1 MKTLYFDCAC
11 GAAGDMISAALF
23 ELIED
28 KEGFLKEINGA
39 GIPHVSVEAVPSVKQ
54 GVTGTHFKVEINGE
68 EEEAATLIDGSENE
82 PSALESVH
90 RHHHHNHSTL
100 EDITDVIDSLD
111 IPDRVRI
118 DAINVYKLIAEAE
131 GQVHG
136 ATPGEVHFHEVGTLD
151 AVADVICVCLA
162 ISKLNPDLVMASP
175 VNTGFGKVKCAHGI
189 LPVPAPATALL
200 LREVPIY
207 SGNVEGELC
216 TPTGAA
222 LIKYFV
228 SKYGSLPT
236 ITMEKI
242 GYGMGTKD
250 FEIPNCVRAIIG
262 ETEVVIDEAPLK
274 IRHPVSHTEEQKK
287 IIMNRLS
294 RVIGHLESIKRMVE
308 DNRDAD
314 DILIQLSAVESSIN
328 SVSRVIIK
336 SHFKH
341 AINHAVGSGK
351 EEDLESVYGLIDKF
365 LKK

>member
-11 GAAGDMISAALF
+11 GAAGDMLSAALY

-28 KEGFLKEINGA
+28 KESFLNELNNA
-39 GIPHVSVEAVPSVKQ
+39 GIPHVRVSAETSVKQ
-54 GVTGTHFKVEINGE
+54 GVNGTHFKVEINGE
-68 EEEAATLIDGSENE
+68 EEQTSAIVTNSENE

-90 RHHHHNHSTL
+90 RHHHHHHATL

-136 ATPGEVHFHEVGTLD
+136 AAPGEVHFHEVGTLD
-151 AVADVICVCLA
+151 AVADVVTVCWL
-162 ISKLNPDLVMASP
+162 IYKLNPDLIMASP
-175 VNTGFGKVKCAHGI
+175 LNTGYGKVMCAHGI

-222 LIKYFV
+222 LIKHFV
-228 SKYGSLPT
+228 TKFGSLPT
-236 ITMEKI
+236 ITMEEI

-250 FEIPNCVRAIIG
+250 FEIPNCVRAILG
-262 ETEVVIDEAPLK
+262 ETDSVIDEAPLK

-287 IIMNRLS
+287 IIINRLS

-341 AINHAVGSGK
+341 AINRAVGSGSDD
-351 EEDLESVYGLIDKF
+351 DLESVYGLIDKF